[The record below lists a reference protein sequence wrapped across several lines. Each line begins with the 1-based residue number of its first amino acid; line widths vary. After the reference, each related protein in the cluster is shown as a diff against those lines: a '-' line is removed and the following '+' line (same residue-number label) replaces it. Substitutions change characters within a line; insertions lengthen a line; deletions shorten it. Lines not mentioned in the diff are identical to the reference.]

1 MAITSLA
8 PDVYTRIE
16 DLSQYVDAVPSTG
29 LLPVISEK
37 GQIINWKISRSDFLS
52 TFGEPN
58 IRTRIMLSLEWVHM

>member
-37 GQIINWKISRSDFLS
+37 GQIIN
-52 TFGEPN
+52 
-58 IRTRIMLSLEWVHM
+58 